1 MECPICNK
9 PVEQN
14 ESPDGE
20 LRLWCPA
27 CGWGAEEASD
37 GDPSGGAPTALWKLP
52 LLWIGAAIV
61 VVGPYLA
68 LRYGLPSLFDIG
80 LRGADEAYAKYM
92 AVLNGWYGII
102 MAFYLA
108 AAGLFTPTY
117 DPNNVGWFGGMV
129 DNPFSFQDDFE
140 RTKRTLLFVLL
151 PGKLFWAAVKL
162 TWYRLRG
169 A

>member
-1 MECPICNK
+1 MECPVCNQ
-9 PVEQN
+9 PVQQN

-20 LRLWCPA
+20 LRLWCAA
-27 CGWGAEEASD
+27 CGWGA
-37 GDPSGGAPTALWKLP
+37 GDVGDADEVPGEPTALWKLL
-52 LLWIGAAIV
+52 LLWVAAAIV
-61 VVGPYLA
+61 VVGPYFA

-80 LRGADEAYAKYM
+80 LRGADEAYAKYL
-92 AVLNGWYGII
+92 AALNGWYGII

-129 DNPFSFQDDFE
+129 DNPFSYQDDFE
-140 RTKRTLLFVLL
+140 RTKRTVLFLLL